1 MYIKYMNILYDSI
14 EEDESF
20 YLITKNKE
28 KAGSDFSKSKR
39 SYYKIIS
46 QLDSSIQDIYDVDFY
61 IEWDSKMPKVQKK
74 WKVTSLYD
82 DKVKLFHE
90 GHLPGW
96 TIEEKLIC
104 SLVLD
109 MEEIERYSI
118 KYMYIIKDGKKLEE
132 PFVIEN
138 EVNKEEFKEIFEQY
152 INKNI

>member
-1 MYIKYMNILYDSI
+1 MYIVYSNKIYRFLISAMELLTYKLEKIDN
-14 EEDESF
+14 SF
-20 YLITKNKE
+20 ENDDGI
-28 KAGSDFSKSKR
+28 
-39 SYYKIIS
+39 YYKKIEYSDIN
-46 QLDSSIQDIYDVDFY
+46 IQDIYDVDFY

-138 EVNKEEFKEIFEQY
+138 EVNKEVFKEIFEQY